1 MFTRALQ
8 HEFGGDLYNRT
19 LGNFDPR
26 KKFAT
31 TDRTS
36 NKNARFKAQFADLK
50 PQLKQVDEEVKK
62 AEEELL
68 KDDDSLPVKDEQV
81 RAHVSKV
88 LGRQLQSK
96 FTVLDYSMQQVTSE
110 LSSVK
115 TDLVNTQQLIVDQ
128 NELLGS
134 KFDTILEIFQQQ
146 RDFQKKIVDE
156 GKAASRA
163 AELKQ
168 QQDLSTTRKLQG
180 FNTAEE
186 RFFFS
191 QTLWSNS

>member
-1 MFTRALQ
+1 MLGMLKKREKEEKQRDKKAQGGSLFTRALQ

-19 LGNFDPR
+19 LETLIR

-50 PQLKQVDEEVKK
+50 PQLKQADEEVKK

-88 LGRQLQSK
+88 FGRQLQSK
-96 FTVLDYSMQQVTSE
+96 FTVLDYSMQQVKSE

-156 GKAASRA
+156 VKLHH
-163 AELKQ
+163 EQ
-168 QQDLSTTRKLQG
+168 Q
-180 FNTAEE
+180 N
-186 RFFFS
+186 
-191 QTLWSNS
+191 